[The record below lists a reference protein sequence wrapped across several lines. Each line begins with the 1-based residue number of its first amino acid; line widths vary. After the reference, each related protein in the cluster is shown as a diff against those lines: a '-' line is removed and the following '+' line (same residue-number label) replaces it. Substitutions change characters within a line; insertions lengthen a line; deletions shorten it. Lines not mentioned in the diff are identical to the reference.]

1 MLSNQKCTGKD
12 GSSSTK
18 GRKATFSSSLAKDH
32 CGSSSSSSISHGSGL
47 ARETVRRIEIF
58 RLLLFWLCLATA
70 SLSSDELAL
79 MPLAIRLWVSLAS
92 RYTAEGRDA
101 ARIRPGPSPEPVKI
115 VCEGVERSEAV
126 RSIDCIAEEVEA
138 VSTSRNGTGELSR
151 MGMLVGQRLP
161 QYGQR
166 LDPG

>member
-1 MLSNQKCTGKD
+1 
-12 GSSSTK
+12 
-18 GRKATFSSSLAKDH
+18 
-32 CGSSSSSSISHGSGL
+32 
-47 ARETVRRIEIF
+47 
-58 RLLLFWLCLATA
+58 LFWLCLATA
-70 SLSSDELAL
+70 SLSCDELAL

>member
-1 MLSNQKCTGKD
+1 
-12 GSSSTK
+12 
-18 GRKATFSSSLAKDH
+18 
-32 CGSSSSSSISHGSGL
+32 
-47 ARETVRRIEIF
+47 VRRIEIF

-70 SLSSDELAL
+70 SLSCDELAL

-126 RSIDCIAEEVEA
+126 RSIDCTGIAEEAEA
-138 VSTSRNGTGELSR
+138 ISTSRNGTGELSR
-151 MGMLVGQRLP
+151 IEILVGQRLP
-161 QYGQR
+161 QYRQR
-166 LDPG
+166 FDPG